1 MLNFLQGFSYGLFLS
16 CIPWFIVGL
25 LNPRL
30 AVPTLQPSRWQ
41 VVLRYW
47 LVLPGASFLIWLTSL
62 WGGFGPSLGG
72 WIAGLAAVA
81 VALPVER
88 WWHRWRAKRADR
100 QGQAAA
106 AAAARAERE
115 RGVAQ
120 LDPES
125 PPADAD
131 ELVKVQCV
139 AKGILLRAG
148 CDQHAGQA
156 DRLYSR
162 YQRLRGLLDRR
173 FGEGELAS
181 QRGHAV
187 VREVVA
193 AATERLQAIATQAD
207 GLASLDEGYARR
219 RLDGAEI
226 DPTEAKALRRRLELI
241 AETRARLE
249 QMVSENETALTALDE
264 LAMALS
270 RLDTSKP
277 RHAVSTERA
286 LVELQRFQDRT
297 IDYTHSARRAEGQ
310 KR

>member
-25 LNPRL
+25 MNPSL

-47 LVLPGASFLIWLTSL
+47 LLLPGASFLLWLTSL
-62 WGGFGPSLGG
+62 WGGFGPTLGG
-72 WIAGLAAVA
+72 WVAGLAAVA

-88 WWHRWRAKRADR
+88 WWHRWRASRAER
-100 QGQAAA
+100 RRQAARA
-106 AAAARAERE
+106 TAEQAERE
-115 RGVAQ
+115 RGVTR
-120 LDPES
+120 LDPDA

-131 ELVKVQCV
+131 ELVRALCL
-139 AKGILLRAG
+139 AKGMLLAAG
-148 CDQHAGQA
+148 FESYARQA

-173 FGEGELAS
+173 FADGELAA

-193 AATERLQAIATQAD
+193 VACERLQAIATQAEE
-207 GLASLDEGYARR
+207 LASLDEAYARR
-219 RLDGAEI
+219 RLAAAEEI
-226 DPTEAKALRRRLELI
+226 EPTEVTALQRRLQLI
-241 AETRARLE
+241 AETRARLDR
-249 QMVSENETALTALDE
+249 MASENETALTALDE
-264 LAMALS
+264 LAIALS

-277 RHAVSTERA
+277 RHAVSTEQA
-286 LVELQRFQDRT
+286 LLELQRFQART
-297 IDYTHSARRAEGQ
+297 VEYTHSARRAEGQ
-310 KR
+310 